1 MNHSLKSRLRGTVFA
16 ALTLAA
22 VAATPVALAAT
33 PDQSGDQSVT
43 IDNFAFAPAG
53 LSVPVGATLTWTNV
67 QDGVRHTTSSLDGTW
82 DSGVL
87 SSGDSFAFTFTT
99 VGDFAY
105 QCNIHPSMKGVVH
118 VIDNSAAPAPTQ
130 TIAPAAASAPTDV
143 APAVPASAPTAV
155 APAAPTP
162 AATVVVPSPRPTP
175 TPAPSTYYGY

>member
-1 MNHSLKSRLRGTVFA
+1 MNHSLKSRIRRTVFA
-16 ALTLAA
+16 ALALAA

-33 PDQSGDQSVT
+33 PDQFGDQSVT

-118 VIDNSAAPAPTQ
+118 VVDNSASATPTPTQ
-130 TIAPAAASAPTDV
+130 IP
-143 APAVPASAPTAV
+143 V
-155 APAAPTP
+155 APAAQ
-162 AATVVVPSPRPTP
+162 P